1 MTAKHEELQ
10 ASAKT
15 QAVSLQTLEQDL
27 AVKNADAQQL
37 QTQLEG
43 SQSELQ
49 STQHELQQR
58 IDAHSMLESQC
69 NAQTAE
75 IESVLEQVDALKA
88 DKQQL
93 HRQMETAALD
103 KQQLQSN
110 LESHQAE
117 AAEQL
122 SKAKDQA
129 QQLQVTHTVITIS
142 WQLLLKT
149 LLQAAPACAITSAF
163 ALSNTCT
170 SLHEKSQ
177 TVIQHQL
184 FA

>member
-10 ASAKT
+10 ASTKAQT
-15 QAVSLQTLEQDL
+15 VSLQTLEQGL
-27 AVKNADAQQL
+27 SEKSATAQQL

-43 SQSELQ
+43 SHSELQ

-58 IDAHSMLESQC
+58 LDAHSLLESH
-69 NAQTAE
+69 QTAE
-75 IESVLEQVDALKA
+75 VGSVSEQVGALKA

-93 HRQMETAALD
+93 HRQMETAAID
-103 KQQLQSN
+103 RQQLQSS

-129 QQLQVTHTVITIS
+129 QQLQVRDTVSPTYLGS
-142 WQLLLKT
+142 
-149 LLQAAPACAITSAF
+149 C
-163 ALSNTCT
+163 
-170 SLHEKSQ
+170 H
-177 TVIQHQL
+177 
-184 FA
+184 

>member
-10 ASAKT
+10 ASTKAQT
-15 QAVSLQTLEQDL
+15 VSLQTLEQGL
-27 AVKNADAQQL
+27 SEKSATAQQL

-43 SQSELQ
+43 SHSELQ

-58 IDAHSMLESQC
+58 LDAHSLLESQF

-75 IESVLEQVDALKA
+75 VGSVSEQVGALKA

-93 HRQMETAALD
+93 HRQMETAAID
-103 KQQLQSN
+103 RQQLQSS

-129 QQLQVTHTVITIS
+129 QQLQVRDTVSPTYLGS
-142 WQLLLKT
+142 
-149 LLQAAPACAITSAF
+149 C
-163 ALSNTCT
+163 
-170 SLHEKSQ
+170 H
-177 TVIQHQL
+177 
-184 FA
+184 